1 MDKARS
7 SELRSVT
14 CSEQNFDQVDL
25 ATSGDQFV
33 ESGVT
38 LVYSEIVM
46 PSSDPIEIAAV
57 TRSQSK
63 QESDADDGNAC
74 SFKRTVR

>member
-1 MDKARS
+1 MCRAECRAG
-7 SELRSVT
+7 E
-14 CSEQNFDQVDL
+14 L

-38 LVYSEIVM
+38 LVNSEIEM

-63 QESDADDGNAC
+63 QESDADDGNDC
-74 SFKRTVR
+74 SFTRTVR